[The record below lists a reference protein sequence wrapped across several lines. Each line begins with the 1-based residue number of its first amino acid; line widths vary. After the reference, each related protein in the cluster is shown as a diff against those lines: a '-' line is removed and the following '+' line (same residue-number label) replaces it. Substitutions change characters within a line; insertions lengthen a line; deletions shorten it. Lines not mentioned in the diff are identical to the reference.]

1 MVHFS
6 LAGLLAEQEESPPR
20 GKSSSCTSVWECK
33 VMLLPMGHAV
43 DLE

>member
-1 MVHFS
+1 MLHFS
-6 LAGLLAEQEESPPR
+6 LAGLLAEQSPVVALP
-20 GKSSSCTSVWECK
+20 VWECK